1 MKALSSGSASSLN
14 DLLLV
19 LETASLKDALD
30 DIIGVVVLFK
40 GCQELWH
47 RGTAP
52 KKSAQF
58 LAL

>member
-1 MKALSSGSASSLN
+1 MKALSSNTSASSLN

-40 GCQELWH
+40 GCQELWILWN
-47 RGTAP
+47 RT
-52 KKSAQF
+52 
-58 LAL
+58 